1 MGIATTLLNF
11 NQSMQRSDIKY
22 INNNQQTTIEIEKND
37 ILTVLR
43 ENWKRRAHANK
54 LLGQAS
60 AGDFPARCM
69 RAMLRYFA
77 ATLHRIPS
85 RLMANRLTMQSARF
99 LGCIKEYRMVFVLAP
114 YAVWCSNISNWN
126 RSY

>member
-54 LLGQAS
+54 LLGQAKCGWFS
-60 AGDFPARCM
+60 
-69 RAMLRYFA
+69 RAMHACYAAILRGHA
-77 ATLHRIPS
+77 S
-85 RLMANRLTMQSARF
+85 
-99 LGCIKEYRMVFVLAP
+99 
-114 YAVWCSNISNWN
+114 
-126 RSY
+126 